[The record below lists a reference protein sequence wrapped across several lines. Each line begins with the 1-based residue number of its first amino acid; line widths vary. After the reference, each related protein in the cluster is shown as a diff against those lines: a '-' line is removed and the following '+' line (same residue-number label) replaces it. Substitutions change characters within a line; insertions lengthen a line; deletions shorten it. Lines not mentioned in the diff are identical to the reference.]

1 MPRRTTNWLE
11 KKGEYELAVRALRHA
26 AAMDPNNAMTHHLLG
41 QTYRDMGMKEES
53 DSELKTAEALR
64 TKQDSQP

>member
-1 MPRRTTNWLE
+1 M
-11 KKGEYELAVRALRHA
+11 RALRHA

-53 DSELKTAEALR
+53 DNELKTAEALR
-64 TKQDSQP
+64 TRQDSQP